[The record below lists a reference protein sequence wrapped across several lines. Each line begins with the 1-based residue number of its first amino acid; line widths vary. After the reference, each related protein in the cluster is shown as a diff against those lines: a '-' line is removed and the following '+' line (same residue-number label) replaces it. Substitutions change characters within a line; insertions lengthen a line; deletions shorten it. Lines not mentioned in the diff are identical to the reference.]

1 MDGGGG
7 DGGRGGSQWGAGA
20 RAGTRP
26 GALSRWLAR
35 APSLPPTL
43 PPGAGARAFPVP
55 GRRGQ
60 GRGRSGNAV
69 REAFRGER
77 RGAGGRGVG
86 GFWGGRGH
94 AGAPPCC
101 PRRPR
106 PGVCGSAAARVR
118 VRACVP
124 AVRAR
129 ERC

>member
-7 DGGRGGSQWGAGA
+7 DGGRGGSQWGAGGPSGDAA
-20 RAGTRP
+20 RR
-26 GALSRWLAR
+26 ALSLAR
-35 APSLPPTL
+35 ARAPPLRPSL
-43 PPGAGARAFPVP
+43 PPGAGALAFPVP

-60 GRGRSGNAV
+60 GRGRSGNAA
-69 REAFRGER
+69 REASGGER
-77 RGAGGRGVG
+77 RGAGAG

-94 AGAPPCC
+94 VGAPPCC

-106 PGVCGSAAARVR
+106 PGVCGSSAARVR